1 MNGDLAVIKDNTTM
15 TKILEHTQEST
26 WIGLKKDQ
34 LADSK
39 YQTHFRYHK
48 TFKIKN
54 QLARILYIYQTCYLS
69 TRLNSLEVD

>member
-1 MNGDLAVIKDNTTM
+1 M

-39 YQTHFRYHK
+39 YQTEFRNH
-48 TFKIKN
+48 
-54 QLARILYIYQTCYLS
+54 
-69 TRLNSLEVD
+69 